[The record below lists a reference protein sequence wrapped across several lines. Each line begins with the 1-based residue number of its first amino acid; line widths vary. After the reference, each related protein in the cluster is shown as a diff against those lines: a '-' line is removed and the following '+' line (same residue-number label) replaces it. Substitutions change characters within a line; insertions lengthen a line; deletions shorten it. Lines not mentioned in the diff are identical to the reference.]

1 MKRSEHILQ
10 ELQEISPVVAEINP
24 LLPYQ
29 VPEVYFDTLSS
40 VIMARIATGGHEENS
55 LLLGAGRQMP
65 QEVPDGYFENL
76 AGSILAKINTTQEQ
90 SVEDELKELSPIVAG
105 ISKTNVYEVP
115 AGYFQEL
122 GTTFTAPKKE
132 TKVVALFSKK
142 VWMQLAAAAVV
153 FTMIAFGTNFFSQKS
168 TTSESVATDDAVPPA
183 TTEKQFNNELATL
196 SDDAIISYLKLTAD
210 AKDIEKISESIDHNT
225 LPEESDYMDDVFLD
239 SLMKELEHT
248 ETITLPEIETDTK

>member
-1 MKRSEHILQ
+1 MKRSNHILQ
-10 ELQEISPVVAEINP
+10 ELQEISPVVAGINP

-40 VIMARIATGGHEENS
+40 VIMARIAAGGHEENS

-76 AGSILAKINTTQEQ
+76 AGTILGRINAAQEQ
-90 SVEDELKELSPIVAG
+90 SVEDELKELSPLVAG

-122 GTTFTAPKKE
+122 GTSFTAPKQE
-132 TKVVALFSKK
+132 TKVIALFSKK

-153 FTMIAFGTNFFSQKS
+153 FTMIAFGSNFFSKES
-168 TTSESVATDDAVPPA
+168 GTSEPVASIDVPPA
-183 TTEKQFNNELATL
+183 TSEKQFNNELATL

-210 AKDIEKISESIDHNT
+210 AKDIEKISESIDHTT
-225 LPEESDYMDDVFLD
+225 LPEETDYMDDVFLD
-239 SLMKELEHT
+239 SLMKELEQT